1 MASGSAGR
9 TPSPSSVATA
19 ADPAAGTVLTR
30 TFDPVGNHRIPP
42 YSPRMTEVNG
52 LRLAYRGLIA
62 GLAGGYVWTAIA
74 MLLGALL
81 HGDPLQPLRPIA
93 LAISPLAGSSELAFV
108 LGLMAVQAGGA
119 LVGMCFAY
127 FFARFFTV
135 RPTLAAAAPAVAL
148 LAWGLLAAAVA
159 QRTGI
164 GVGPAAAPVLATIG
178 YGILLGAGVPVRGE
192 VTRYSGS
199 PST

>member
-1 MASGSAGR
+1 MR
-9 TPSPSSVATA
+9 SPSSVATA
-19 ADPAAGTVLTR
+19 AEPAAGTVLTR
-30 TFDPVGNHRIPP
+30 TFDPVGNRRIPP
-42 YSPRMTEVNG
+42 YPRRVTEVNG

-62 GLAGGYVWTAIA
+62 GLAGGYVWMAIA
-74 MLLGALL
+74 MVLSAVL
-81 HGDPLQPLRPIA
+81 HGDAIQPLRPIA
-93 LAISPLAGSSELAFV
+93 LAISPLAGTTELAFV
-108 LGLMAVQAGGA
+108 LGLLAVQAGGA

-127 FFARFFTV
+127 FFARFFTI

-164 GVGPAAAPVLATIG
+164 GISPAAAPVLATIG
-178 YGILLGAGVPVRGE
+178 YGVLLGASVPVRGE
-192 VTRYSGS
+192 VTRYPGS